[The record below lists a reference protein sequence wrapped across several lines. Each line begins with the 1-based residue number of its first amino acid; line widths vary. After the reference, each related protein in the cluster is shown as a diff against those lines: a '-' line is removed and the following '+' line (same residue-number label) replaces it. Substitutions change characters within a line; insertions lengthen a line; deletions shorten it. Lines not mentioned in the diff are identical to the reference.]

1 MQFEILGPLQVT
13 GDGCPVSLGGHR
25 QRAVL
30 ARLLVDANRVVTT
43 DALIDAVW
51 DDSPPATAHKTLQ
64 SYVVGLRKALG
75 AGAVRT
81 EAGGYRLLVDAS
93 QFDARRFES
102 LVTEASS
109 TKTEGDLTASSAL
122 YGKALDLW
130 RGEVLADFTDEHFP
144 GPERA
149 RLADLR
155 LAALEEQ
162 LDCELGLGH
171 HSELCGRLGDLAGQ
185 HPLRERFWALW
196 MIALYRSGRQAEA
209 LRAFQQCRR
218 LMANDLGL
226 EPSPELRHL
235 EGAILA
241 GDPDL
246 LGRPSA
252 TGGGVR
258 PFDNLPRALTI
269 FIGRAAQLSELDR
282 LLGRARLVTL
292 TGAGGGGKTRLA
304 IEVAE
309 RAVSDHRGGVWF
321 IDLAPVVDPALV
333 ARTVAVTLGVPDQPG
348 RSTTDVLVEVLGTRP
363 DTLLMFD
370 NCEQVVEAGA
380 ALAATLLQHCPTLRI
395 LATSR
400 QPLDVAGEVVFAV
413 PPLDINTESVDLF
426 VDRARLAR
434 PDFAITQVNR
444 GDVEAICRGLDGL
457 PLAVELAASQVRV
470 LEPSQIAARM
480 ADRFQMLARP
490 HAEAGR
496 HRSLLATVEWS
507 HELLTPSA
515 QVAFRRLSVFN
526 GSFDIDAAET
536 VCTGGG
542 IADGTVL
549 PLVRELVDKSLVMRE
564 ATAALTARYRLLETL
579 RLYARDRLDQA
590 GERAAV
596 ERAHA
601 GHYVRLAETATNDAP
616 GPHTLASLRRLDEET
631 HNLRAALDFSRDR
644 DHVLA
649 LRLGVALWPYWEAWN
664 CAYDGLTHLEP
675 SLASGLGA
683 PPQLRAWALM
693 AAADLAA
700 ADDDTPRAAAW
711 ADHAITLFRRLQDR
725 RGEAYAQLALG
736 SLQRD
741 RGNVGRAGRLA
752 RLALNISESLDDP
765 ELVAMAR
772 ELLRSTDTR

>member
-1 MQFEILGPLQVT
+1 MEFEILGPLQVT
-13 GDGCPVSLGGHR
+13 GDGCRVSLGGHR

-30 ARLLVDANRVVTT
+30 ARLLVDANRGVTT

-81 EAGGYRLLVDAS
+81 EAGGYRLLVDDS
-93 QFDARRFES
+93 RFDARRFES
-102 LVTEASS
+102 LVAEASS
-109 TKTEGDLTASSAL
+109 AKAGRDLTAASAL
-122 YGKALDLW
+122 YDKALDLW
-130 RGEVLADFTDEHFP
+130 RGEVLADFIDEHFP

-171 HSELCGRLGDLAGQ
+171 HGELCGRLGDLAGQ

-196 MIALYRSGRQAEA
+196 MVALYRSGRQAEA
-209 LRAFQQCRR
+209 LRAFQQCRS
-218 LMANDLGL
+218 LMVNDLGL
-226 EPSPELRHL
+226 EPSLELRRL
-235 EGAILA
+235 EAAIVA

-252 TGGGVR
+252 TAGGVR
-258 PFDNLPRALTI
+258 PFGNLPRALTI
-269 FIGRAAQLSELDR
+269 FVGRAAQLSELGR
-282 LLGRARLVTL
+282 LLGWARLVTL
-292 TGAGGGGKTRLA
+292 TGVGGGGKTRLA

-309 RAVSDHRGGVWF
+309 RAVSDHRCGVWF
-321 IDLAPVVDPALV
+321 IDLAPVVDPGLV
-333 ARTVAVTLGVPDQPG
+333 ARTVAVTLGMPDQPG
-348 RSTTDVLVEVLGTRP
+348 RSTTDVLVEGLNTEP
-363 DTLLMFD
+363 DALLVFD
-370 NCEQVVEAGA
+370 NCEQVIEASA

-400 QPLDVAGEVVFAV
+400 QRLDVAGEVLFAV
-413 PPLDINTESVDLF
+413 PPLEIDTESVELF

-434 PDFAITQVNR
+434 PGFSISEVNR
-444 GDVEAICRGLDGL
+444 SDIEAICRGLDGL
-457 PLAVELAASQVRV
+457 PLAIELAASQVRL

-480 ADRFQMLARP
+480 ADRFLMLARP
-490 HAEAGR
+490 HAETSR

-526 GSFDIDAAET
+526 GSFDLDAAEA
-536 VCTGGG
+536 VCTGDG
-542 IADGTVL
+542 IAHDQVL
-549 PLVRELVDKSLVMRE
+549 VLVRELVDKSLVVRE
-564 ATAALTARYRLLETL
+564 ATASLTARYRVLETL
-579 RLYARDRLDQA
+579 RMYARDRLDQA

-601 GHYVRLAETATNDAP
+601 GHYVRLAETAMTDAP
-616 GPHTLASLRRLDEET
+616 GPYTLAALRRLDEEM

-664 CAYDGLTHLEP
+664 CAYDGVTHLEP

-700 ADDDTPRAAAW
+700 ADDDVPRAAAW
-711 ADHAITLFRRLQDR
+711 ADHAITLFRRLQDK

-736 SLQRD
+736 ALQRD
-741 RGNVGRAGRLA
+741 RGNVARAGRLA
-752 RLALNISESLDDP
+752 RLALNTSEKLNDP
-765 ELVAMAR
+765 ELVGRAS
-772 ELLRSTDTR
+772 ELLRSTGTR